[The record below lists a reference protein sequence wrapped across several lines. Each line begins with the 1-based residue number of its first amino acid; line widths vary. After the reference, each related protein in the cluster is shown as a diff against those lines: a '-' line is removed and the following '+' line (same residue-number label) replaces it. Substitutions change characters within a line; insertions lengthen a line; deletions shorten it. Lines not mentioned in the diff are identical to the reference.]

1 MAAVLNEP
9 SGWRG
14 RQQQITTLQNKV
26 SGLPIF
32 IYLSH
37 DDGQTAWRT
46 YQYLVHSVT
55 ASKKNV

>member
-26 SGLPIF
+26 SGLPCMIRYSLQNFYLF
-32 IYLSH
+32 IS
-37 DDGQTAWRT
+37 
-46 YQYLVHSVT
+46 
-55 ASKKNV
+55 